1 MDETNVLD
9 EMPAEEI
16 TQTEKK
22 SRGGKHSK
30 PGKNGRRGGK
40 KSKKG
45 LVIALCVIAAL
56 AIIAALFVFVVYG
69 GRHMYLKAELG
80 DGAPAASAFM
90 KDGADASYV
99 GDANVSTSKEGTYI
113 LKVKSGGKVRP
124 ELLIVRDT
132 KAPTT
137 DTTEAQ
143 ITIDDKSLD
152 PETALGEIKD
162 ASKVTATWE
171 KEPTYGT
178 AGAYDCSIKLEDA
191 CGNSRSVK
199 LTVKVLG
206 LVDVLEHEAGQP
218 RPSLKDF
225 MAVEREDAKLVTD
238 LNDITWDK
246 LGDYEV
252 KAEFDGKTFTSTL
265 RIVDTTAP
273 DPDIVPAAVLV
284 NGKIEA
290 KDLALSGGD
299 ATAVSYEFTS
309 EPVLSKSGTVSCGIK
324 ATDEAGNS
332 SEKTGKIIVCDAI
345 AELEASMDMVTESD
359 VLAALGGDYAGYKM
373 ESEPFE
379 RTSLGAHAMV
389 LQRRREDQRRRC
401 DKGHRCPHCRGHR
414 LPVQHRLLLRADK
427 VCDQCCGYV
436 QGHGKIRKRARLE
449 R

>member
-1 MDETNVLD
+1 
-9 EMPAEEI
+9 
-16 TQTEKK
+16 
-22 SRGGKHSK
+22 
-30 PGKNGRRGGK
+30 
-40 KSKKG
+40 
-45 LVIALCVIAAL
+45 
-56 AIIAALFVFVVYG
+56 
-69 GRHMYLKAELG
+69 MYLKAELG

-143 ITIDDKSLD
+143 ITIDDKSLE

-171 KEPTYGT
+171 KEPTYGA

-284 NGKIEA
+284 GGKIEA

-309 EPVLSKSGTVSCGIK
+309 EPVLSKAGTVSCGIK

-359 VLAALGGDYAGYKM
+359 VLRGTRQRLCRIQDGKRAVRAHR
-373 ESEPFE
+373 SR
-379 RTSLGAHAMV
+379 RTRDGFRK
-389 LQRRREDQRRRC
+389 RRREDQRRRC